1 MLALEIS
8 NLKNESRDD
17 FAQQVAELLFQLLN
31 DYDMSRSSEREALF
45 KSFHRYILKM
55 EIGSSEWEKLVS
67 FCAVAKEDGFRFS
80 SCLYQNIAKE
90 VLTQMIK
97 YLNLKYQKA
106 KQTSRNST
114 KEEKEILVYALVL
127 ALHWRYCRMLK
138 TGKNNIIAT
147 ASLQVL
153 DTFKVSGRD
162 TLSNENSKE
171 YRNSCGFNRGRLL
184 RIIKGFSTWFVVLRQ
199 QCRDI

>member
-1 MLALEIS
+1 MAS
-8 NLKNESRDD
+8 
-17 FAQQVAELLFQLLN
+17 
-31 DYDMSRSSEREALF
+31 
-45 KSFHRYILKM
+45 
-55 EIGSSEWEKLVS
+55 
-67 FCAVAKEDGFRFS
+67 EDGFRFS

-127 ALHWRYCRMLK
+127 ALHRRYCRMLK

-162 TLSNENSKE
+162 TLINENSKE

-184 RIIKGFSTWFVVLRQ
+184 RIIKGFST
-199 QCRDI
+199 